1 MRNCLT
7 NTKGLVKIEMQI
19 NSTKSDSD
27 FSVVHIYRKLQ
38 EKISFLVSLDKVKSD
53 NIGLFPFIDKEGCVM
68 SRIKAFRFR
77 WCDAWRRIDEGY
89 DSILE
94 TSDKGDVVI
103 RFLVNS
109 KPYKIVLT
117 EKESEFIDDLAFL
130 KTWNQKEYINECYLD
145 GTNWKLFFT
154 YDDTAVCSRGSNGFP
169 VTFTDFLDLL
179 HEKYNIPKSLI
190 EKGYEKKMKDVIK
203 ETTIVKNPKLDN
215 SAMYF

>member
-1 MRNCLT
+1 
-7 NTKGLVKIEMQI
+7 
-19 NSTKSDSD
+19 
-27 FSVVHIYRKLQ
+27 
-38 EKISFLVSLDKVKSD
+38 
-53 NIGLFPFIDKEGCVM
+53 M

-94 TSDKGDVVI
+94 TSEKGDVVI

>member
-1 MRNCLT
+1 M
-7 NTKGLVKIEMQI
+7 
-19 NSTKSDSD
+19 
-27 FSVVHIYRKLQ
+27 
-38 EKISFLVSLDKVKSD
+38 
-53 NIGLFPFIDKEGCVM
+53 
-68 SRIKAFRFR
+68 
-77 WCDAWRRIDEGY
+77 
-89 DSILE
+89 
-94 TSDKGDVVI
+94 
-103 RFLVNS
+103 
-109 KPYKIVLT
+109 
-117 EKESEFIDDLAFL
+117 
-130 KTWNQKEYINECYLD
+130 D